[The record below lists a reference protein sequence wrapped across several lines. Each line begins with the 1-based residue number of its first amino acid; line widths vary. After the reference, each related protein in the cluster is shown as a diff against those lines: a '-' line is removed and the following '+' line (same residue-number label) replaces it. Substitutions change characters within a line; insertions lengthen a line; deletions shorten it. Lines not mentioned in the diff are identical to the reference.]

1 MKKRVAIVAVLL
13 LGGIGLLLA
22 ALYFS
27 FMGRFYPEV
36 EHPGFPAPGNSA
48 VAMRQDLE
56 FLALLPKYDRS
67 FTPEA
72 AAKFEAERQLLLTK
86 SSTLTPAQLE
96 MEVARLVAISGNGHT
111 TVGRRLR
118 RIQRA
123 PIRVQWFEEGLFV
136 VRAAQPQAELVGRKV
151 LRINGKTPEELL
163 AAFTPYVSGTA
174 DHAKA
179 TIPAFLVS
187 PTVFAGVWPQM
198 PTDKLEV
205 TFESPKGAPETIVLA
220 SSAPDP
226 EKAYPFP
233 DRDFAPQQQTTEDAP
248 WASVLADRKEPDL
261 PLVLRDPDHSLFHVA
276 LPGDGLYIHLNA
288 TSDDDRGDLG
298 DQLAKLMA
306 PIAPGT
312 LKFAVLDLRFNGGG
326 DYTKTLT
333 FTKELPKK
341 VAADGKIYIL
351 TDHGT
356 FSAALVTAARAKYF
370 AGDRAV
376 ILGER
381 LGDRLQ
387 FWAEAGSPIVL
398 PNSKIR
404 VFFATGYHDWEH
416 GCGWSDLGRCF
427 WLNYPFAV
435 PAGDLAPKKPVAW
448 KFADYRAGRDTVLDS
463 LPK

>member
-1 MKKRVAIVAVLL
+1 MNKKRLAVTVFGSLAVVGLL
-13 LGGIGLLLA
+13 LGG
-22 ALYFS
+22 LYFA
-27 FMGRFYPEV
+27 FTWRFYPEV
-36 EHPGFPAPGNSA
+36 EHPGFPAPENSA

-72 AAKFEAERQLLLTK
+72 AAKFEAERRALLAK
-86 SSTLTPAQLE
+86 SATLTPAQLE
-96 MEVARLVAISGNGHT
+96 MEVSRLVALAGNGHT
-111 TVGRRLR
+111 TVGRKLR
-118 RIQRA
+118 RIERA
-123 PIRVQWFEEGLFV
+123 PIRLQWFEEGMYV
-136 VRAAQPQAELVGRKV
+136 VRAAQPQAELLGRKV

-179 TIPAFLVS
+179 MVPALFVS
-187 PTVFAGVWPQM
+187 PTAFAGVWPQM
-198 PTDKLEV
+198 PADKLEL
-205 TFESPKGAPETIVLA
+205 TLESAKGPPETIVLA
-220 SSAPDP
+220 SIAPDP

-233 DRDFAPQQQTTEDAP
+233 DRDLAPQQQSTEDAP
-248 WASVLADRKEPDL
+248 WAAVLGDRKEL

-276 LPGDGLYIHLNA
+276 MPGDGLYIHLNA
-288 TSDDDRGDLG
+288 TSDDERGDLG

-306 PIAPGT
+306 TIAPGT

-326 DYTKTLT
+326 DYTKTLA

-341 VAADGKIYIL
+341 VAADGKVYIL

-381 LGDRLQ
+381 LGDSLQ
-387 FWAEAGSPIVL
+387 FWAEAGSPIIL

-404 VFFATGYHDWEH
+404 VFFATGYHDWER
-416 GCGWSDLGRCF
+416 GCGWSDAGRCF
-427 WLNYPFAV
+427 WLNVPFQV
-435 PAGDLAPKKPVAW
+435 PAGDLAPRKPMAW
-448 KFADYRAGRDTVLDS
+448 KFADYREGRDTVLEAV
-463 LPK
+463 K

>member
-1 MKKRVAIVAVLL
+1 
-13 LGGIGLLLA
+13 
-22 ALYFS
+22 
-27 FMGRFYPEV
+27 
-36 EHPGFPAPGNSA
+36 
-48 VAMRQDLE
+48 
-56 FLALLPKYDRS
+56 
-67 FTPEA
+67 
-72 AAKFEAERQLLLTK
+72 
-86 SSTLTPAQLE
+86 
-96 MEVARLVAISGNGHT
+96 
-111 TVGRRLR
+111 
-118 RIQRA
+118 
-123 PIRVQWFEEGLFV
+123 
-136 VRAAQPQAELVGRKV
+136 
-151 LRINGKTPEELL
+151 
-163 AAFTPYVSGTA
+163 
-174 DHAKA
+174 
-179 TIPAFLVS
+179 
-187 PTVFAGVWPQM
+187 M
-198 PTDKLEV
+198 PTDKLEL
-205 TFESPKGAPETIVLA
+205 TFESPKGAETIVLA

-312 LKFAVLDLRFNGGG
+312 LKFAVLDLALQRRRRLYEDAHVHQGAPEEGRARWEGLHPHRPRHVLRGARHGRTGQVLRRRSRG
-326 DYTKTLT
+326 D
-333 FTKELPKK
+333 PRR
-341 VAADGKIYIL
+341 
-351 TDHGT
+351 
-356 FSAALVTAARAKYF
+356 TAR
-370 AGDRAV
+370 G
-376 ILGER
+376 
-381 LGDRLQ
+381 RLQ

-448 KFADYRAGRDTVLDS
+448 KFADYRAGRDHGPGFPPELGFDLNSTRYLTIHP
-463 LPK
+463 PKPAVRRLCLAG